1 MTLCSW
7 KDQDDI
13 KDVWFASIQEK
24 VKKKLMDNTRIRL
37 LEEMKSQ
44 IIVLL
49 IERHNLVEVFIY
61 LIS

>member
-1 MTLCSW
+1 
-7 KDQDDI
+7 
-13 KDVWFASIQEK
+13 
-24 VKKKLMDNTRIRL
+24 MDNTRIRL

-49 IERHNLVEVFIY
+49 LERHNLVEVFIY

>member
-1 MTLCSW
+1 M
-7 KDQDDI
+7 
-13 KDVWFASIQEK
+13 VWFASIQEK
-24 VKKKLMDNTRIRL
+24 VKIKLMDNTRIRL

-49 IERHNLVEVFIY
+49 IELHNLVEVFIY

>member
-1 MTLCSW
+1 
-7 KDQDDI
+7 
-13 KDVWFASIQEK
+13 
-24 VKKKLMDNTRIRL
+24 MDNTRIHL

-49 IERHNLVEVFIY
+49 IELQNLVEVFIY